1 VWLKSSRVLDWKRI
15 CQNLPESGF
24 DKDLKLNTCDVRISL
39 SVLHKSR
46 CGAKVHKIGGF
57 S

>member
-1 VWLKSSRVLDWKRI
+1 VWLKSSGVLDWKRI

-24 DKDLKLNTCDVRISL
+24 DKDLKLNTCDVHISL
-39 SVLHKSR
+39 SVLRKSR